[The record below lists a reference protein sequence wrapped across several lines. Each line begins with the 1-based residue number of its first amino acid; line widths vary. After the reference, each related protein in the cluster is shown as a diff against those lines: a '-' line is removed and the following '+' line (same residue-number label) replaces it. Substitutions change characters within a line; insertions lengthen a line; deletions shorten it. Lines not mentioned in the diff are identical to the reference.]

1 MIQTETDE
9 VHLNISSSLYDGQ
22 DVVDGSLPFAVTVR
36 SCSDKGE
43 TRKCSDC
50 GGALL
55 DGSQYVLTDLSCVDD
70 NVDVSVLVNGE
81 RAKVRRIITNEAAGV
96 ALLKLKD
103 TNQVT
108 GICYPPAGFCVDDK
122 PATCIALDAKANK
135 QQIIE
140 PLSDRVCHRNQFII
154 IFLILTLNTST
165 LLVILTFF
173 IFSHTLYECAVFNT
187 HWCALCPKKQQ
198 NLDLRESVR
207 VHNYDEELFS
217 MKKQEL
223 RLVLFYLGCRLSAL
237 IK

>member
-1 MIQTETDE
+1 MIRTETDE

-36 SCSDKGE
+36 SCSDKDQ

-103 TNQVT
+103 INQVT

-140 PLSDRVCHRNQFII
+140 PLSDRVCHRNQLI
-154 IFLILTLNTST
+154 IFFFSFLTLNTS
-165 LLVILTFF
+165 LLTFVVILTFF
-173 IFSHTLYECAVFNT
+173 DFSHTLYEYAVFNT
-187 HWCALCPKKQQ
+187 HQFALCPPKKSSKT
-198 NLDLRESVR
+198 LTCESQFEYTITTK
-207 VHNYDEELFS
+207 NYF
-217 MKKQEL
+217 Q
-223 RLVLFYLGCRLSAL
+223 
-237 IK
+237 

>member
-1 MIQTETDE
+1 MIQTEADE

-165 LLVILTFF
+165 LLVILTFLF
-173 IFSHTLYECAVFNT
+173 FLTRYMSVLCSTHTG
-187 HWCALCPKKQQ
+187 ALCPKKQQ

>member
-1 MIQTETDE
+1 MIRTETDE

-36 SCSDKGE
+36 SCSDKDQ

-103 TNQVT
+103 INQVT

-140 PLSDRVCHRNQFII
+140 PLSDRVCHRNQLII
-154 IFLILTLNTST
+154 SFFSFLALNTS
-165 LLVILTFF
+165 LLTFVVILTFF
-173 IFSHTLYECAVFNT
+173 DFSHTLYEYAVFNT
-187 HWCALCPKKQQ
+187 HQFALCSPQKKAA
-198 NLDLRESVR
+198 
-207 VHNYDEELFS
+207 
-217 MKKQEL
+217 KP
-223 RLVLFYLGCRLSAL
+223 
-237 IK
+237 